1 MTASEKIL
9 QKALVGSGSKMDS
22 SAWSNH
28 VQANLKDRAFFS
40 ACVAEQNI
48 LDAAQR
54 LSAEYAAGG
63 TDLSKLRLEWR
74 KYLDHSSYEAP
85 EGMAN
90 TIKDLYS
97 QSRIDVII
105 KTNVAQARGFIQYAE
120 GTTPGAFA
128 AFPAQEFTRIR
139 HSRKPRQDWEQR
151 WENAGGKVIG
161 RRMIALKNDAVWGN
175 LGKLGPFGNPFPP
188 FDWGSGMG
196 VLDVD
201 RKTAIELG
209 LITEEEIR
217 ARVEKLR
224 KREADKD
231 LPSMNGHL
239 SAKVPY
245 KQSVYQALKSR
256 LGDFVKFDKERGE
269 IIWRQDWAK
278 DFIKD
283 TSKKGFEFDA
293 GAPTE
298 ALRKILERDTDPA
311 HVKMLKRGNLRLN
324 DSWINDEDDKHDVEP
339 GHGRKHFGERET
351 TLDTN
356 IPMTNVDLELLPS
369 LWRTPSRA
377 MVSKEVNTTVFLELD
392 LFDGSVLHARIDLS
406 HNPRLKTLFK
416 RKTSYIIEE
425 KAKGLTAGGPPTA

>member
-9 QKALVGSGSKMDS
+9 QKALVGSGPEMN
-22 SAWSNH
+22 SAAWTNH

-74 KYLDHSSYEAP
+74 RYLEHSGYRPP
-85 EGMAN
+85 EGMEN
-90 TIKDLYS
+90 MIKDLYS
-97 QSRIDVII
+97 QSRIDTII
-105 KTNVAQARGFIQYAE
+105 ETNVAQARGFIQYAE
-120 GTTPGAFA
+120 GSTPGAFA
-128 AFPAQEFTRIR
+128 AFPAQEFTRIA
-139 HSRKPRQDWEQR
+139 HRKNQRTDWPQR
-151 WENAGGKVIG
+151 WERAGGRIFG
-161 RRMIALKNDAVWGN
+161 DRMIALKSDAVWGN
-175 LGKLGPFGNPFPP
+175 LGNLGPFGNPFPP

-224 KREADKD
+224 KREASGD

-239 SAKVPY
+239 AAKVPIR
-245 KQSVYQALKSR
+245 QSVFQDLKAR
-256 LGDFVKFDKERGE
+256 LGDFVKIDRERGE
-269 IIWRQDWAK
+269 IMWRQDWTK

-283 TSKKGFEFDA
+283 ASKEGFAFDA
-293 GAPTE
+293 GAPTD
-298 ALRKILERDTDPA
+298 ALRKVLERDTDPA

-324 DSWINDEDDKHDVEP
+324 DSWLNDEEDKHDVEP
-339 GHGRKHFGERET
+339 GHGRKHFGEQET
-351 TLDTN
+351 KLETN

-369 LWRTPSRA
+369 LWRTPTRA
-377 MVSKEVNTTVFLELD
+377 MVSPEINTTVFLELD
-392 LFDGSVLHARIDLS
+392 MFDGSVLHARIDLA
-406 HNPRLKTLFK
+406 HIPRLKTLFK
-416 RKTSYIIEE
+416 RKTSYILAE